1 MSQQQN
7 DQSIEQSVDALRP
20 AQSTSFDGL
29 GRALGDAVTLVAR
42 SVLHVDRAGAGAR
55 RHREGGTAIVWSDD
69 IAISSSFHT
78 PDVTRV
84 GITQADGSLE
94 ERVARVVGRD
104 PGTDVA
110 VLRVDGG
117 GLTPPQWRDL
127 DDLAVGTLTLA
138 VGRPGQSARASLR
151 IVGVL
156 GPAMRTETGGVLDRY
171 VETDRTIPRGFA
183 GGPLIDGQGRV
194 IGMNTRTLFHGAD
207 IAVPTSTLR
216 RVVTELLAHG
226 GIRRGVLG
234 VGVVPAT
241 LPEKFVAEFAQTYG
255 ALIAHVVAGGA
266 ASSAGLLQG
275 DLLLRLGEHEVDG
288 PESLRRALWEL
299 GGQTVELVVVR
310 AGNVARFLATIGMQS

>member
-7 DQSIEQSVDALRP
+7 DLETASVSVP
-20 AQSTSFDGL
+20 SSPFDDL

-42 SVLHVDRAGAGAR
+42 SVLHLDRTGGR
-55 RHREGGTAIVWSDD
+55 GRHHEGGTAIVWSDD
-69 IAISSSFHT
+69 LAISSSFHT

-84 GITQADGSLE
+84 GVTQPDGSLE

-110 VLRVDGG
+110 VLAVEGG
-117 GLTPPQWRDL
+117 GLVTPQWRDI

-138 VGRPGQSARASLR
+138 VGRPGRSARASLR

-156 GPAMRTETGGVLDRY
+156 GPSMRTEGGGTLDRY

-216 RVVTELLAHG
+216 RVVTELVAHG

-234 VGVVPAT
+234 VGVVPANV
-241 LPEKFVAEFAQTYG
+241 PDAIAKEAAQSHG
-255 ALIAHVVAGGA
+255 ALIAHVVVGSA
-266 ASSAGLLQG
+266 AAAAGLLQG
-275 DLLLRLGEHEVDG
+275 DLLLRLGDHEVDG
-288 PESLRRALWEL
+288 PDSLRRALWEL
-299 GGQTVELVVVR
+299 GGQTVELVLVR
-310 AGNVARFLATIGMQS
+310 AGAVARLLTTIGTRS